1 MNPTRNLEVAGL
13 IPGLL
18 AQCSVHQGSGV
29 AVSCGVGCRFG
40 SDPALLWL
48 WCGLTAVAPIRPLDC
63 EPPHAVGEALK
74 KQKKPLPPWIPNSE
88 SFPLPPTPPWQPQSY
103 SLYVGVGFR
112 FVTCVNLHCILFCFL
127 FFFWLLVCFLGL
139 HLQHMEVPRL
149 GFESEL
155 LLAYTRATATWDPS
169 WAYKLRHRSWKGWS
183 LNPLSK
189 ARDWTRILM
198 ETSWVCYCWPKTG
211 IPICVVF

>member
-1 MNPTRNLEVAGL
+1 MNPTRNIEVAGL

-48 WCGLTAVAPIRPLDC
+48 WCGLTAVAPIRPLDY
-63 EPPHAVGEALK
+63 EPPHAMGEALK

-127 FFFWLLVCFLGL
+127 FFFLIACLLFRAAPAAYGSSQTRVWIWAVAGL
-139 HLQHMEVPRL
+139 HQSHSNV
-149 GFESEL
+149 GSEL
-155 LLAYTRATATWDPS
+155 
-169 WAYKLRHRSWKGWS
+169 S
-183 LNPLSK
+183 LQ
-189 ARDWTRILM
+189 TTTQVM
-198 ETSWVCYCWPKTG
+198 ERLEP
-211 IPICVVF
+211 